1 MTKVQLVNIIAILL
15 DLEDSAKPALSKV
28 DLNVL
33 KKMYEKMLE
42 NAKYVGFQKELTDQ
56 ANAKIRSLETQVR
69 NLEKTVYK
77 QTKKLKESS
86 NQ

>member
-28 DLNVL
+28 DLHVL
-33 KKMYEKMLE
+33 KKMYEKLLD

-56 ANAKIRSLETQVR
+56 ANAKVRSLETQVR
-69 NLEKTVYK
+69 NLEKTVK
-77 QTKKLKESS
+77 RLKGV
-86 NQ
+86 